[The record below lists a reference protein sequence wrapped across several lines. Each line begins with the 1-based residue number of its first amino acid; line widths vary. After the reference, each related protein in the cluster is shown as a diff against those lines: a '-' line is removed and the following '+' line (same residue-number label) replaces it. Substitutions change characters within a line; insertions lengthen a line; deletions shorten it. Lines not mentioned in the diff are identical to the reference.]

1 MTNTKINIEILNL
14 FEFSNHLK
22 NINEDDCGWWYRNR
36 GNLDFL
42 YNELKLDPS
51 KKIYIFNQ
59 KIFKITFDVKDNKHL
74 NFIFNYKNSKNTCK
88 KSIESLRIIY
98 NNINIAILE
107 NMEITGDYDI
117 FIFENPE
124 LIDKLKMLITI

>member
-22 NINEDDCGWWYRNR
+22 NINEDDCGWWYKNR

-74 NFIFNYKNSKNTCK
+74 NFIFNYKNSKNTYI